1 MKIEYLGHSCF
12 LMTTQLG
19 TKLLTDPYTGIGY
32 ELPEQEADIVTC
44 SHSHFDHA
52 YLAAVRGKPQVFS
65 APGQYSCKDF
75 QLEGFASFH
84 DDVKGAKRGKNTI
97 FVYQADG
104 LRVCHMGDIG
114 EVPSR
119 ELAEKLGKIDVLM
132 LPVGGTYTID
142 AAGALET
149 IRRISP
155 QTAVAMH
162 FRCQDCTL
170 DIDTADKL
178 ISLSGGL
185 AEHVG
190 CEIPM
195 DRQGKIL
202 IPARKF

>member
-1 MKIEYLGHSCF
+1 
-12 LMTTQLG
+12 
-19 TKLLTDPYTGIGY
+19 
-32 ELPEQEADIVTC
+32 
-44 SHSHFDHA
+44 
-52 YLAAVRGKPQVFS
+52 
-65 APGQYSCKDF
+65 
-75 QLEGFASFH
+75 
-84 DDVKGAKRGKNTI
+84 
-97 FVYQADG
+97 
-104 LRVCHMGDIG
+104 MGDIG
-114 EVPSR
+114 EVPSH

-162 FRCQDCTL
+162 FSCQDCTL

-185 AEHVG
+185 AERVG

>member
-12 LMTTQLG
+12 LMTTRQG

-32 ELPEQEADIVTC
+32 ELPVQEADIVTC

-52 YLAAVRGKPQVFS
+52 YLNAVSGALQVFS
-65 APGQYSCKDF
+65 AAGKYSCKDF
-75 QLEGFASFH
+75 QLEGLESYH
-84 DDVKGAKRGKNTI
+84 DDVKGAKRGKNTV

-104 LRVCHMGDIG
+104 LRICHMGDIG
-114 EVPSR
+114 EIPSP
-119 ELAEKLGKIDVLM
+119 EFVKKLGKIDVLM

-149 IRRISP
+149 VRRIAP
-155 QTAVAMH
+155 FTAVAMH
-162 FRCQDCTL
+162 FSCKDCTL

-178 ISLSGGL
+178 IKLSGGL
-185 AEHVG
+185 AERVG
-190 CEIPM
+190 SEIPL

-202 IPARKF
+202 IPARKY